1 MISAGGSHACALY
14 EDGTATCW
22 GDGGYGQTLPP
33 GGRFLEIASGEF
45 HTCGLRENGAVV
57 CWGDNAYD
65 QSSPPP
71 GLSGKS
77 IETPIQE
84 APRTEPTDSSSF
96 DAASILAR
104 FSTGDAVEGE
114 RRADAAGEIIAQYES
129 GNPDTERALG
139 LMHVIAPE
147 LSIEER
153 RQAAAE
159 LAQLSQDG
167 EWDEHDTYEATQHL
181 AAIIMGEEVNAER
194 RIAAANE
201 MVALY
206 EAGDLDAATAL
217 DLMDIIA
224 PHLGINER
232 RQAAATLA
240 RLAAEDDW
248 SHENKMLAASETFR
262 LVTGVPLDAERRIG
276 AAVEL
281 TGVGVRLL
289 VFDSMGHLDERG
301 IDATTEVVKRAV
313 SGNLTQESLEGI
325 LGVGN

>member
-1 MISAGGSHACALY
+1 M
-14 EDGTATCW
+14 
-22 GDGGYGQTLPP
+22 
-33 GGRFLEIASGEF
+33 EIASGEL
-45 HTCGLRENGAVV
+45 HTCGLRENGTVV
-57 CWGDNAYD
+57 CWGDNAFD

-84 APRTEPTDSSSF
+84 APSAEPTDSSSF
-96 DAASILAR
+96 DTASILAR
-104 FSTGDAVEGE
+104 FSTADALEGE
-114 RRADAAGEIIAQYES
+114 RRADAAGEIVAQYEF

-153 RQAAAE
+153 RRAAAE
-159 LAQLSQDG
+159 LAQLSEDG
-167 EWDEHDTYEATQHL
+167 EWDEHDTYDATQHL
-181 AAIIMGEEVNAER
+181 AAIIMGEEVNAEG

-206 EAGDLDAATAL
+206 ESGDLDADTAL
-217 DLMDIIA
+217 NLMDTIA

-248 SHENKMLAASETFR
+248 SREDKMRAASETFR
-262 LVTGVPLDAERRIG
+262 LVTGVPLAANQRAG
-276 AAVEL
+276 AAVDL
-281 TGVGVRLL
+281 TGMGIK
-289 VFDSMGHLDERG
+289 VFDRNDNFDDRD
-301 IDATTEVVKRAV
+301 IDNATTIIKQAIG
-313 SGNLTQESLEGI
+313 GNLTTDSVRSI
-325 LGVGN
+325 LGIGN